1 MGRKLAGARLDY
13 RGETIVCGAGTTE
26 AQREDSVMTK
36 YQTRVIKRGY
46 VRYLMGLVARLR
58 IRLRMNRMI
67 NALRKGGAIV
77 GERNSLTRHC
87 KMGGGHNLIIG
98 NCCSFQD
105 VEIDTRAP
113 VKIGNHVIIGDRS
126 RIITCSHDVDDPEWT
141 FKQYGI
147 EISDYVWI
155 ASNAIILPSCR
166 YIGRGAVVGAGSVV
180 AKDVPDM
187 AIVVG
192 NPATVLRYRK
202 CVHGNLVSESMLGG
216 DLAAYREARKLAV
229 DSQLDPS
236 Q

>member
-1 MGRKLAGARLDY
+1 M
-13 RGETIVCGAGTTE
+13 CGGITAVRQSSVGIDSTE
-26 AQREDSVMTK
+26 AQMEGRTMTK
-36 YQTRVIKRGY
+36 YQINVSKRGY
-46 VRYLMGLVARLR
+46 VRYLMGLVVRLR

-67 NALRKGGAIV
+67 DALRRGGAII
-77 GERNSLTRHC
+77 GERNSLTSHC
-87 KMGGGHNLIIG
+87 KMGGGRNLIIG

-147 EISDYVWI
+147 EISEYVWI

-180 AKDVPDM
+180 AKDVPNM

-202 CVHGNLVSESMLGG
+202 CVHDSLVSESMLGG
-216 DLAAYREARKLAV
+216 DLVAYREARKCGN
-229 DSQLDPS
+229 
-236 Q
+236 